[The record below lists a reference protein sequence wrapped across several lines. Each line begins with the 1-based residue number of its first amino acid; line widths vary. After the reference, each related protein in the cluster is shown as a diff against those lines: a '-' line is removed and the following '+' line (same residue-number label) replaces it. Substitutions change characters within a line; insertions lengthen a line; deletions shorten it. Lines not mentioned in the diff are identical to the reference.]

1 MKKSSVSQ
9 AKSQLSALAAQWNEV
24 LPVEA
29 IRQTAIR
36 LQRVHPLRAADS
48 LQLAAAV
55 VACA

>member
-9 AKSQLSALAAQWNEV
+9 AKSQLSALAAQWHKV

-36 LQRVHPLRAADS
+36 LLRVHPLRAADS
-48 LQLAAAV
+48 L
-55 VACA
+55 